1 MTLSEDCQ
9 NLCDTTNKYVTQYQ
23 AWWRYNSW
31 WKNAFFSANLACSL
45 GATIFG
51 LLKMPVGAG
60 ICGAVL
66 TTVLAVQKQVH
77 FDSEVSWYGNAM
89 IRCNV
94 LLNRIKSA
102 TITPE
107 KLQAIEDE
115 LNQIVA
121 EEAHKPGGARPARQ
135 NERSA

>member
-1 MTLSEDCQ
+1 MALPEDCQ
-9 NLCDTTNKYVTQYQ
+9 KLCDTTNKYITKYKN
-23 AWWRYNSW
+23 WWIYNSR
-31 WKNAFFSANLACSL
+31 WKNGFFAGNLACSL

-51 LLKMPVGAG
+51 LLKMPVSAG

-66 TTVLAVQKQVH
+66 TAVLAVQKQVH

-89 IRCNV
+89 VRCNV
-94 LLNRIKSA
+94 LLNRINSA
-102 TITPE
+102 TITAE

-121 EEAHKPGGARPARQ
+121 EEGHKPAGAQPSPAIGP
-135 NERSA
+135 